1 MAVITVQQADELLA
15 ASTALWE
22 IEEVPLSAAVG
33 RVLREPV
40 CADRDFPPFARV
52 SMDGI
57 AIAYSAWAAGRR
69 VFEVQ
74 GQLPAGAPSQPLCRP
89 EACWEV
95 ATGGVLPKGADTV
108 VPYEQI
114 TLAEGQATVVAK
126 EVRPGQNV
134 HAQGKDRRA
143 GDVLLEP
150 GVVLGPAQIALL
162 ATVGHSRVR
171 VTRRPTAVLVATGD
185 ELADVDDIPLPW
197 QIRLSNPWAIEA
209 LLQPWVAS
217 SRRLRCADDVDAL
230 RAALLPALREHALVF
245 ITGGVSAGK
254 RDAVPDVLREGGAE
268 VLFHKVTQ
276 RPGKPFLF
284 ARTPQGGAVFALP
297 GNPVSAF
304 MCTVRYALPWVRRA
318 SGAAEAPTSW
328 AFLAEPL
335 TFKPDLTWFVPV
347 RAENRQGILWAHP
360 KPGHGSGDLANLHHA
375 NAFLELP
382 RGRDSFEAGEVFP
395 LWPYP

>member
-1 MAVITVQQADELLA
+1 MISVQQADEQLA
-15 ASTALWE
+15 AHTPLWE
-22 IEEVPLSAAVG
+22 VEEVPLAQAMG
-33 RVLREPV
+33 RVLREQV

-57 AIAYSAWAAGRR
+57 AIAYPAWEAGRR
-69 VFEVQ
+69 VFAVS
-74 GQLPAGAPSQPLCRP
+74 GQIPAGAPPQPLGGLER
-89 EACWEV
+89 CWEV
-95 ATGGVLPKGADTV
+95 ATGGVLPEGADTV
-108 VPYEQI
+108 VPYEQV
-114 TLAEGQATVVAK
+114 TFSEGQATIVAK

-134 HAQGKDRRA
+134 HAQGKDRRQ

-150 GVVLGPAQIALL
+150 GVVLGAAQMALL

-171 VTRRPTAVLVATGD
+171 VTRRPTAIIIATGD
-185 ELADVDDIPLPW
+185 ELADVEDAPLPW

-209 LLQPWVAS
+209 LLKPWVAS
-217 SRRLRCADDVDAL
+217 SVHQRCADDIADL
-230 RAALLPALREHALVF
+230 RAVLLPALREHALVF

-254 RDAVPDVLREGGAE
+254 RDVVPDVLREGRAE
-268 VLFHKVTQ
+268 VVFHKVTQ

-318 SGAAEAPTSW
+318 SGANKAPAQW
-328 AFLAEPL
+328 AFLAESL
-335 TFKPDLTWFVPV
+335 EFRPDLTWFVPV
-347 RAENRQGILWAHP
+347 RVENRQGALWAHP
-360 KPGHGSGDLANLHHA
+360 QPGHGSGDLANLHEA
-375 NAFLELP
+375 DAFIELP
-382 RGRDSFEAGEVFP
+382 RGRDHFESGEVFP

>member
-1 MAVITVQQADELLA
+1 VITVQQADELLEA
-15 ASTALWE
+15 FTPFWE
-22 IEEVPLSAAVG
+22 KEEVALHEAVG

-40 CADRDFPPFARV
+40 RADRDFPPFARV

-57 AIAYSAWAAGRR
+57 AIAYSAWAAGRQT
-69 VFEVQ
+69 FEVQ
-74 GQLPAGAPSQPLCRP
+74 GQLPAGAPPQPLRGP

-95 ATGGVLPKGADTV
+95 ATGGVLPDGADTV

-114 TLAEGQATVVAK
+114 AFADGQATVVAK
-126 EVRPGQNV
+126 DVRLGQNV

-162 ATVGHSRVR
+162 ATVGHSRAR
-171 VTRRPTAVLVATGD
+171 VTRRPTAVIVATGD
-185 ELADVDDIPLPW
+185 ELADVEDTPLPW

-209 LLQPWVAS
+209 LLKPWVAS
-217 SRRLRCADDVDAL
+217 SLRLRCADDVDAL
-230 RAALLPALREHALVF
+230 RATLLPALREHALVF

-254 RDAVPDVLREGGAE
+254 RDAVPDVLCQGGAE

-284 ARTPQGGAVFALP
+284 ARTPQDGAVFALP

-318 SGAAEAPTSW
+318 SGATKAPASW

-347 RAENRQGILWAHP
+347 RVENRHGVLWAHP
-360 KPGHGSGDLANLHHA
+360 QPGHGSGDLANLHNA

-382 RGRDSFEAGEVFP
+382 RGRDYFEAGEVFP